1 MNKFKR
7 TQTLFTGGDVRI
19 SSGNA
24 RDGFFPQQTV
34 TIIRAIP
41 DHGDEED
48 RFEIELRNA
57 GRAIVDGCDL
67 HPHPDA
73 PATNVE
79 FITHLMTAHPNPLVQ
94 GFIPEAIAKYAEFCL
109 QDEAKYREQ
118 AGDNPLI
125 NPTAWLG
132 IAKELLD
139 EINANYKG
147 R

>member
-7 TQTLFTGGDVRI
+7 VHTMFEGGDIKVTGKPETFMPQQRVRI
-19 SSGNA
+19 VRPVISG
-24 RDGFFPQQTV
+24 DE
-34 TIIRAIP
+34 
-41 DHGDEED
+41 DEED
-48 RFEIELRNA
+48 KFEVAFTNF
-57 GRAIVDGCDL
+57 GHAIVDACDL

-94 GFIPEAIAKYAEFCL
+94 AFIPEAVAKYAEFCL
-109 QDEAKYREQ
+109 QDRERYIKQ
-118 AGDNPLI
+118 AGDAPLV

-132 IAKELLD
+132 VAQELLD
-139 EINANYKG
+139 EINNKYKG